1 MIPIWFSTG
10 MVLSILMPICL
21 GITVV
26 LEPVYSKESF
36 VKDLKKYKPNMTLA
50 TTSLWLYAMNCK
62 MLKKTNLSFLTYPI
76 TGGELVLPRVE
87 CALNSFLR
95 EHGCSAPLIKGWG
108 MCELGSTIS
117 SDSLS
122 YVKPGAAGYPISHVV
137 VAAFDPVTNKEM
149 KYNERGELRVLS
161 PCRMKEYFRNTDET
175 NKFFWNDENGSAW
188 GCTGDIGYI
197 DEDGFVY
204 VLGRI
209 NDVFISHKKR
219 KMYCFDVEAIILKNP
234 SIAQCEVVGIQT
246 DKGYDIPVAH
256 LILEEHCDINSEAII
271 WQAYKSCI
279 ENLETDCVPQGY
291 KICNSFPIKN
301 SGKRDMEA
309 LKQDRIGFL
318 VPQGNRL
325 REVSF

>member
-1 MIPIWFSTG
+1 
-10 MVLSILMPICL
+10 
-21 GITVV
+21 
-26 LEPVYSKESF
+26 
-36 VKDLKKYKPNMTLA
+36 
-50 TTSLWLYAMNCK
+50 
-62 MLKKTNLSFLTYPI
+62 
-76 TGGELVLPRVE
+76 
-87 CALNSFLR
+87 
-95 EHGCSAPLIKGWG
+95 
-108 MCELGSTIS
+108 
-117 SDSLS
+117 
-122 YVKPGAAGYPISHVV
+122 
-137 VAAFDPVTNKEM
+137 
-149 KYNERGELRVLS
+149 
-161 PCRMKEYFRNTDET
+161 
-175 NKFFWNDENGSAW
+175 
-188 GCTGDIGYI
+188 
-197 DEDGFVY
+197 
-204 VLGRI
+204 
-209 NDVFISHKKR
+209 
-219 KMYCFDVEAIILKNP
+219 MYCFDVEAIILKNP